1 MYIYN
6 TIYVYWL
13 CLYIYTYT
21 YFHNSYS
28 NRTHLF
34 MAYLIF
40 VEKEKGSANSASQSD

>member
-1 MYIYN
+1 MYIDC
-6 TIYVYWL
+6 VY
-13 CLYIYTYT
+13 IHTYT